1 MAKTQKSYASPA
13 LLKKQVA
20 DPSDDYMKYG
30 YLGRTSQYATPM
42 FLQGIFR
49 FNGKGLEN
57 PFPLSEFLVY
67 EVPTRKRAQL
77 IYLRAGNTAAELIN
91 VLILRDGCVM
101 RHFPVGG
108 CKTIH
113 IPLAVVED
121 LTPQTKIRVMLAAP
135 EGLEGSLILDIGFL
149 EL

>member
-1 MAKTQKSYASPA
+1 MAKTQKSYPSPA

-20 DPSDDYMKYG
+20 DPSDDYMMYG

-49 FNGKGLEN
+49 FTGKGLEN
-57 PFPLSEFLVY
+57 PFPLSEILEY
-67 EVPTRKRAQL
+67 EVPIRKRAQL
-77 IYLRAGNTAAELIN
+77 IYFRAGNSAAEVIDI
-91 VLILRDGCVM
+91 LILRDDCVM

-108 CKTIH
+108 CDTIH

-121 LTPQTKIRVMLAAP
+121 LAPRTKIRVMIAAL
-135 EGLEGSLILDIGFL
+135 EGAEGSLILDIGFL